1 MVYDN
6 CSSPDDRRARCE
18 KYRLSRFYRVHLISK
33 EMDRMT
39 NKKFKLAAMSLA
51 LTACVAAS
59 PLSAG
64 AEAPEAAADVQPSAA
79 ADTATEDKPSP
90 ETVAAEEPAAEAA
103 ADPVEETP
111 AQSTEEP
118 PAQEPE
124 AAPAGDAAVLPA
136 LPGARP
142 VVVDMPAAE
151 APADAA
157 GEPAEAAE
165 DPKDAADSA
174 EETAEDADAAEDAET
189 PEPPEIAIARPDA
202 AQPAVQPGI
211 AAPAIQPGGI
221 SVMLPGET
229 RQVALNTQASNEDGT
244 VMGDFETV
252 VKNAKAG
259 QEIIL
264 QEDYTGSL
272 TIFDWI
278 RLNLNKKTVTGTITV
293 DLSGKKADGSRGT
306 VEIVNGTITGGTE
319 SGVKIT
325 GAEGS
330 EILLKDLTI
339 TGNRNDTSGYGGGGV
354 CADSGDLTI
363 DHCRITDNTAA
374 NGSGGGVSM
383 GGKHGGT
390 VENAS
395 LTIKDS
401 VISGNTSTAQGG
413 GVYAAVT
420 DGSVSITGSTL
431 SGNSA
436 TAQGGGISVSASG
449 STDVTLS
456 GNTILENT
464 AGQDGGGIYLSRP
477 EQSETAPDTTIC
489 GNTIQK
495 NSGKNGGGIKL
506 DNTSATLENNT
517 ILENTAQNAGGG
529 LRADTRSAAVTCT
542 LRNNTIANNTAVT
555 GGGISSGSSSLIY
568 KNEYTGYT
576 CTIVME
582 SGSVTGNTARTT
594 LGTYGGGGV
603 HLTGNGSRFVMKGG
617 TIAGNN
623 ANCGGGIYSENY
635 EGISILGGAIQ
646 GNRAAKHGG
655 GIYIRNSMPNRTIAG
670 SVTNTVEQEVLDIG
684 STVVISGN
692 TAGQLGGGIYADNG
706 VTVRLAGYLLNNH
719 AGTAGADLY
728 LTAGSTEDKNRN
740 VLVLRRVSKDDDWTL
755 VDCGHTI
762 DGWYIDGDEDGNN
775 RWNADATVDAD
786 GNEIPKFIMNL
797 DTLLDG
803 SDYTILQD
811 ENGDYVITVGGKA
824 LALKAAHAVIP
835 PEPTPDPEPTPGP
848 NPTPDPEPTPI
859 TPETPESPEVP
870 EAPGETPVTPIST
883 PTQTVAPSG
892 THLPQTGTSLFA
904 ALAMALSGIAL
915 TAAGAWASLT
925 GRRCRH

>member
-1 MVYDN
+1 
-6 CSSPDDRRARCE
+6 
-18 KYRLSRFYRVHLISK
+18 
-33 EMDRMT
+33 MT

-293 DLSGKKADGSRGT
+293 DLSGKKADGSRGA

-383 GGKHGGT
+383 GGKHGG
-390 VENAS
+390 
-395 LTIKDS
+395 
-401 VISGNTSTAQGG
+401 
-413 GVYAAVT
+413 
-420 DGSVSITGSTL
+420 
-431 SGNSA
+431 
-436 TAQGGGISVSASG
+436 
-449 STDVTLS
+449 
-456 GNTILENT
+456 
-464 AGQDGGGIYLSRP
+464 
-477 EQSETAPDTTIC
+477 
-489 GNTIQK
+489 
-495 NSGKNGGGIKL
+495 
-506 DNTSATLENNT
+506 
-517 ILENTAQNAGGG
+517 
-529 LRADTRSAAVTCT
+529 
-542 LRNNTIANNTAVT
+542 
-555 GGGISSGSSSLIY
+555 
-568 KNEYTGYT
+568 
-576 CTIVME
+576 
-582 SGSVTGNTARTT
+582 
-594 LGTYGGGGV
+594 
-603 HLTGNGSRFVMKGG
+603 
-617 TIAGNN
+617 
-623 ANCGGGIYSENY
+623 
-635 EGISILGGAIQ
+635 
-646 GNRAAKHGG
+646 

-728 LTAGSTEDKNRN
+728 LTAGSAEDKNRN
-740 VLVLRRVSKDDDWTL
+740 VLILRRVSKDDDWTL

-859 TPETPESPEVP
+859 TLETPESPEVP

-925 GRRCRH
+925 GKYARH

>member
-1 MVYDN
+1 MVCNN

-189 PEPPEIAIARPDA
+189 PEPPVIAIARPDA

-293 DLSGKKADGSRGT
+293 DLSGKKADGSRGA

-495 NSGKNGGGIKL
+495 NSGKNGGGI
-506 DNTSATLENNT
+506 
-517 ILENTAQNAGGG
+517 
-529 LRADTRSAAVTCT
+529 
-542 LRNNTIANNTAVT
+542 
-555 GGGISSGSSSLIY
+555 
-568 KNEYTGYT
+568 
-576 CTIVME
+576 
-582 SGSVTGNTARTT
+582 
-594 LGTYGGGGV
+594 
-603 HLTGNGSRFVMKGG
+603 
-617 TIAGNN
+617 
-623 ANCGGGIYSENY
+623 
-635 EGISILGGAIQ
+635 
-646 GNRAAKHGG
+646 
-655 GIYIRNSMPNRTIAG
+655 
-670 SVTNTVEQEVLDIG
+670 
-684 STVVISGN
+684 
-692 TAGQLGGGIYADNG
+692 YADNG

-728 LTAGSTEDKNRN
+728 LTAGSAEDKNRN
-740 VLVLRRVSKDDDWTL
+740 VLILRRVSKDDDWTL

-811 ENGDYVITVGGKA
+811 ENGDYVITVSGKA

>member
-1 MVYDN
+1 
-6 CSSPDDRRARCE
+6 
-18 KYRLSRFYRVHLISK
+18 
-33 EMDRMT
+33 MT

-383 GGKHGGT
+383 GSKHGGT

-436 TAQGGGISVSASG
+436 TAQGGGISVSTSG

-464 AGQDGGGIYLSRP
+464 AGQD
-477 EQSETAPDTTIC
+477 
-489 GNTIQK
+489 
-495 NSGKNGGGIKL
+495 
-506 DNTSATLENNT
+506 
-517 ILENTAQNAGGG
+517 
-529 LRADTRSAAVTCT
+529 
-542 LRNNTIANNTAVT
+542 
-555 GGGISSGSSSLIY
+555 
-568 KNEYTGYT
+568 
-576 CTIVME
+576 
-582 SGSVTGNTARTT
+582 
-594 LGTYGGGGV
+594 
-603 HLTGNGSRFVMKGG
+603 
-617 TIAGNN
+617 
-623 ANCGGGIYSENY
+623 
-635 EGISILGGAIQ
+635 
-646 GNRAAKHGG
+646 GG

-728 LTAGSTEDKNRN
+728 LTAGSAEDKNRN
-740 VLVLRRVSKDDDWTL
+740 VLILRRVSKDDDWTL

-870 EAPGETPVTPIST
+870 VAPGETPVTPIST

-925 GRRCRH
+925 GKYARH

>member
-1 MVYDN
+1 
-6 CSSPDDRRARCE
+6 
-18 KYRLSRFYRVHLISK
+18 
-33 EMDRMT
+33 MT

-90 ETVAAEEPAAEAA
+90 ETVAAEEPTAEAA

-118 PAQEPE
+118 PAQETE

-189 PEPPEIAIARPDA
+189 PEPPEIAIARPDV

-259 QEIIL
+259 QEIVL

-272 TIFDWI
+272 TTFDWI

-293 DLSGKKADGSRGT
+293 DLSGKKADGSRGA
-306 VEIVNGTITGGTE
+306 VEIVNG
-319 SGVKIT
+319 
-325 GAEGS
+325 
-330 EILLKDLTI
+330 TI

-401 VISGNTSTAQGG
+401 VLSGNASTAQGG

-495 NSGKNGGGIKL
+495 NSGKNGGGI
-506 DNTSATLENNT
+506 
-517 ILENTAQNAGGG
+517 
-529 LRADTRSAAVTCT
+529 
-542 LRNNTIANNTAVT
+542 
-555 GGGISSGSSSLIY
+555 
-568 KNEYTGYT
+568 
-576 CTIVME
+576 
-582 SGSVTGNTARTT
+582 
-594 LGTYGGGGV
+594 
-603 HLTGNGSRFVMKGG
+603 
-617 TIAGNN
+617 
-623 ANCGGGIYSENY
+623 
-635 EGISILGGAIQ
+635 
-646 GNRAAKHGG
+646 
-655 GIYIRNSMPNRTIAG
+655 YIRNSMPNRTIAG

-728 LTAGSTEDKNRN
+728 LTAGSAEDKNRN
-740 VLVLRRVSKDDDWTL
+740 VLILRRVSKDDDWTL

>member
-259 QEIIL
+259 QEIVL

-272 TIFDWI
+272 TTFDWI

-293 DLSGKKADGSRGT
+293 DLSGKKADGSRGA
-306 VEIVNGTITGGTE
+306 VEIVNG
-319 SGVKIT
+319 
-325 GAEGS
+325 
-330 EILLKDLTI
+330 TI
-339 TGNRNDTSGYGGGGV
+339 TGNRNDTSGY
-354 CADSGDLTI
+354 
-363 DHCRITDNTAA
+363 
-374 NGSGGGVSM
+374 GGGVSM

-495 NSGKNGGGIKL
+495 NSGKNGGGI
-506 DNTSATLENNT
+506 
-517 ILENTAQNAGGG
+517 
-529 LRADTRSAAVTCT
+529 
-542 LRNNTIANNTAVT
+542 
-555 GGGISSGSSSLIY
+555 
-568 KNEYTGYT
+568 
-576 CTIVME
+576 
-582 SGSVTGNTARTT
+582 
-594 LGTYGGGGV
+594 
-603 HLTGNGSRFVMKGG
+603 
-617 TIAGNN
+617 
-623 ANCGGGIYSENY
+623 
-635 EGISILGGAIQ
+635 
-646 GNRAAKHGG
+646 
-655 GIYIRNSMPNRTIAG
+655 YIRNSMPNRTIAG

-728 LTAGSTEDKNRN
+728 LTAGSAEDKNRN
-740 VLVLRRVSKDDDWTL
+740 VLILRRVSKDDDWTL

-859 TPETPESPEVP
+859 TLETPESPEVP

-925 GRRCRH
+925 GKYARH

>member
-1 MVYDN
+1 
-6 CSSPDDRRARCE
+6 
-18 KYRLSRFYRVHLISK
+18 
-33 EMDRMT
+33 
-39 NKKFKLAAMSLA
+39 MSLA

-136 LPGARP
+136 L
-142 VVVDMPAAE
+142 
-151 APADAA
+151 
-157 GEPAEAAE
+157 
-165 DPKDAADSA
+165 
-174 EETAEDADAAEDAET
+174 
-189 PEPPEIAIARPDA
+189 
-202 AQPAVQPGI
+202 QPGI

-221 SVMLPGET
+221 SVMLPCET

-259 QEIIL
+259 QESVL

-293 DLSGKKADGSRGT
+293 DLSGKKADGSRGA

-339 TGNRNDTSGYGGGGV
+339 TGNRNDTSG
-354 CADSGDLTI
+354 
-363 DHCRITDNTAA
+363 
-374 NGSGGGVSM
+374 
-383 GGKHGGT
+383 
-390 VENAS
+390 
-395 LTIKDS
+395 
-401 VISGNTSTAQGG
+401 
-413 GVYAAVT
+413 
-420 DGSVSITGSTL
+420 
-431 SGNSA
+431 
-436 TAQGGGISVSASG
+436 
-449 STDVTLS
+449 
-456 GNTILENT
+456 
-464 AGQDGGGIYLSRP
+464 
-477 EQSETAPDTTIC
+477 
-489 GNTIQK
+489 
-495 NSGKNGGGIKL
+495 
-506 DNTSATLENNT
+506 
-517 ILENTAQNAGGG
+517 
-529 LRADTRSAAVTCT
+529 
-542 LRNNTIANNTAVT
+542 
-555 GGGISSGSSSLIY
+555 
-568 KNEYTGYT
+568 
-576 CTIVME
+576 
-582 SGSVTGNTARTT
+582 
-594 LGTYGGGGV
+594 YGGGGV

-706 VTVRLAGYLLNNH
+706 VTIRLAGYLLNNH

-728 LTAGSTEDKNRN
+728 LTAGSAEDKNRN
-740 VLVLRRVSKDDDWTL
+740 VLILRRVSKDDDWTL

-859 TPETPESPEVP
+859 TPEIPESPEVP
-870 EAPGETPVTPIST
+870 VAPGETPVTPIST
-883 PTQTVAPSG
+883 PAQTIAPSG

-925 GRRCRH
+925 GKYARH

>member
-59 PLSAG
+59 QLSAG

-124 AAPAGDAAVLPA
+124 AAPAGDAAILPA

-259 QEIIL
+259 QEIVL

-272 TIFDWI
+272 TTFDWI

-293 DLSGKKADGSRGT
+293 DLSGKKADGSRGA
-306 VEIVNGTITGGTE
+306 VEIVNG
-319 SGVKIT
+319 
-325 GAEGS
+325 
-330 EILLKDLTI
+330 TI

-464 AGQDGGGIYLSRP
+464 AGQDG
-477 EQSETAPDTTIC
+477 
-489 GNTIQK
+489 
-495 NSGKNGGGIKL
+495 
-506 DNTSATLENNT
+506 
-517 ILENTAQNAGGG
+517 
-529 LRADTRSAAVTCT
+529 
-542 LRNNTIANNTAVT
+542 
-555 GGGISSGSSSLIY
+555 
-568 KNEYTGYT
+568 
-576 CTIVME
+576 
-582 SGSVTGNTARTT
+582 
-594 LGTYGGGGV
+594 
-603 HLTGNGSRFVMKGG
+603 NGSRFVMKGG

-635 EGISILGGAIQ
+635 EGISILGGTIQ

-925 GRRCRH
+925 GKYARH

>member
-1 MVYDN
+1 M
-6 CSSPDDRRARCE
+6 
-18 KYRLSRFYRVHLISK
+18 HLISK

-90 ETVAAEEPAAEAA
+90 ETVAAEELAAEAA

-111 AQSTEEP
+111 AQSTEGP

-293 DLSGKKADGSRGT
+293 DLSGKKADGSRGA

-383 GGKHGGT
+383 GGKHGG
-390 VENAS
+390 
-395 LTIKDS
+395 
-401 VISGNTSTAQGG
+401 
-413 GVYAAVT
+413 
-420 DGSVSITGSTL
+420 
-431 SGNSA
+431 
-436 TAQGGGISVSASG
+436 
-449 STDVTLS
+449 
-456 GNTILENT
+456 
-464 AGQDGGGIYLSRP
+464 
-477 EQSETAPDTTIC
+477 
-489 GNTIQK
+489 
-495 NSGKNGGGIKL
+495 
-506 DNTSATLENNT
+506 
-517 ILENTAQNAGGG
+517 
-529 LRADTRSAAVTCT
+529 
-542 LRNNTIANNTAVT
+542 
-555 GGGISSGSSSLIY
+555 
-568 KNEYTGYT
+568 
-576 CTIVME
+576 
-582 SGSVTGNTARTT
+582 
-594 LGTYGGGGV
+594 
-603 HLTGNGSRFVMKGG
+603 
-617 TIAGNN
+617 
-623 ANCGGGIYSENY
+623 
-635 EGISILGGAIQ
+635 
-646 GNRAAKHGG
+646 

-728 LTAGSTEDKNRN
+728 LTAGSAEDKNRN
-740 VLVLRRVSKDDDWTL
+740 VLILRRVSKDDDWTL

-811 ENGDYVITVGGKA
+811 ENGDYIITVGGKA

-859 TPETPESPEVP
+859 TPKTPESPEVP

-925 GRRCRH
+925 GKYARH

>member
-1 MVYDN
+1 M
-6 CSSPDDRRARCE
+6 
-18 KYRLSRFYRVHLISK
+18 
-33 EMDRMT
+33 
-39 NKKFKLAAMSLA
+39 
-51 LTACVAAS
+51 
-59 PLSAG
+59 
-64 AEAPEAAADVQPSAA
+64 QPSAA

-103 ADPVEETP
+103 ADPVEETS

-495 NSGKNGGGIKL
+495 NSGKNGGGI
-506 DNTSATLENNT
+506 
-517 ILENTAQNAGGG
+517 
-529 LRADTRSAAVTCT
+529 
-542 LRNNTIANNTAVT
+542 
-555 GGGISSGSSSLIY
+555 
-568 KNEYTGYT
+568 
-576 CTIVME
+576 
-582 SGSVTGNTARTT
+582 
-594 LGTYGGGGV
+594 
-603 HLTGNGSRFVMKGG
+603 
-617 TIAGNN
+617 
-623 ANCGGGIYSENY
+623 
-635 EGISILGGAIQ
+635 
-646 GNRAAKHGG
+646 
-655 GIYIRNSMPNRTIAG
+655 YIRNSMPNRTIAG

>member
-1 MVYDN
+1 MVCNN

-259 QEIIL
+259 QEIVL

-272 TIFDWI
+272 TTFDWI

-293 DLSGKKADGSRGT
+293 DLSGKKADGSRGA

-464 AGQDGGGIYLSRP
+464 AGQDG
-477 EQSETAPDTTIC
+477 
-489 GNTIQK
+489 
-495 NSGKNGGGIKL
+495 
-506 DNTSATLENNT
+506 
-517 ILENTAQNAGGG
+517 
-529 LRADTRSAAVTCT
+529 
-542 LRNNTIANNTAVT
+542 
-555 GGGISSGSSSLIY
+555 
-568 KNEYTGYT
+568 
-576 CTIVME
+576 
-582 SGSVTGNTARTT
+582 
-594 LGTYGGGGV
+594 
-603 HLTGNGSRFVMKGG
+603 NGSRFVMKGG

-728 LTAGSTEDKNRN
+728 LTAGSAEDKNRN
-740 VLVLRRVSKDDDWTL
+740 VLILRRVSKDDDWTL

-892 THLPQTGTSLFA
+892 THLP
-904 ALAMALSGIAL
+904 
-915 TAAGAWASLT
+915 
-925 GRRCRH
+925 

>member
-1 MVYDN
+1 MVCNN

-90 ETVAAEEPAAEAA
+90 ETVAAEEPTAEAA

-118 PAQEPE
+118 PAQETE

-165 DPKDAADSA
+165 DSKDAADSA

-259 QEIIL
+259 QEIVL

-272 TIFDWI
+272 TTFDWI

-293 DLSGKKADGSRGT
+293 DLSGKKADGSRGA
-306 VEIVNGTITGGTE
+306 VEIVNG
-319 SGVKIT
+319 
-325 GAEGS
+325 
-330 EILLKDLTI
+330 TI

-383 GGKHGGT
+383 GG
-390 VENAS
+390 
-395 LTIKDS
+395 
-401 VISGNTSTAQGG
+401 
-413 GVYAAVT
+413 
-420 DGSVSITGSTL
+420 
-431 SGNSA
+431 
-436 TAQGGGISVSASG
+436 
-449 STDVTLS
+449 
-456 GNTILENT
+456 
-464 AGQDGGGIYLSRP
+464 
-477 EQSETAPDTTIC
+477 
-489 GNTIQK
+489 
-495 NSGKNGGGIKL
+495 
-506 DNTSATLENNT
+506 
-517 ILENTAQNAGGG
+517 
-529 LRADTRSAAVTCT
+529 
-542 LRNNTIANNTAVT
+542 
-555 GGGISSGSSSLIY
+555 
-568 KNEYTGYT
+568 
-576 CTIVME
+576 
-582 SGSVTGNTARTT
+582 
-594 LGTYGGGGV
+594 
-603 HLTGNGSRFVMKGG
+603 
-617 TIAGNN
+617 
-623 ANCGGGIYSENY
+623 
-635 EGISILGGAIQ
+635 
-646 GNRAAKHGG
+646 KHGG

-728 LTAGSTEDKNRN
+728 LTAGSAEDKNRN
-740 VLVLRRVSKDDDWTL
+740 VLILRRVSKDDDWTL

-870 EAPGETPVTPIST
+870 EAPGETPVTSIST

>member
-1 MVYDN
+1 
-6 CSSPDDRRARCE
+6 
-18 KYRLSRFYRVHLISK
+18 
-33 EMDRMT
+33 MT

-79 ADTATEDKPSP
+79 AGTATEDKPSP

-124 AAPAGDAAVLPA
+124 AAPAGDAAVL
-136 LPGARP
+136 
-142 VVVDMPAAE
+142 
-151 APADAA
+151 
-157 GEPAEAAE
+157 
-165 DPKDAADSA
+165 
-174 EETAEDADAAEDAET
+174 
-189 PEPPEIAIARPDA
+189 
-202 AQPAVQPGI
+202 PAVQPGI

-293 DLSGKKADGSRGT
+293 DLSGKKADGSRGA

-495 NSGKNGGGIKL
+495 NSGKNGGGI
-506 DNTSATLENNT
+506 
-517 ILENTAQNAGGG
+517 
-529 LRADTRSAAVTCT
+529 
-542 LRNNTIANNTAVT
+542 
-555 GGGISSGSSSLIY
+555 
-568 KNEYTGYT
+568 
-576 CTIVME
+576 
-582 SGSVTGNTARTT
+582 
-594 LGTYGGGGV
+594 
-603 HLTGNGSRFVMKGG
+603 
-617 TIAGNN
+617 
-623 ANCGGGIYSENY
+623 
-635 EGISILGGAIQ
+635 
-646 GNRAAKHGG
+646 
-655 GIYIRNSMPNRTIAG
+655 YIRNSMPNRTIAG

-728 LTAGSTEDKNRN
+728 LTAGSAEDKNRN
-740 VLVLRRVSKDDDWTL
+740 VLILRRVSKDDDWTL

-762 DGWYIDGDEDGNN
+762 DGWYIDGDEDGND

-859 TPETPESPEVP
+859 TSETPESPEVP

-925 GRRCRH
+925 GKYARH

>member
-1 MVYDN
+1 
-6 CSSPDDRRARCE
+6 
-18 KYRLSRFYRVHLISK
+18 
-33 EMDRMT
+33 
-39 NKKFKLAAMSLA
+39 MSLA

-64 AEAPEAAADVQPSAA
+64 AEAAEAAADVQPSAA

-354 CADSGDLTI
+354 
-363 DHCRITDNTAA
+363 
-374 NGSGGGVSM
+374 
-383 GGKHGGT
+383 
-390 VENAS
+390 
-395 LTIKDS
+395 
-401 VISGNTSTAQGG
+401 
-413 GVYAAVT
+413 
-420 DGSVSITGSTL
+420 
-431 SGNSA
+431 
-436 TAQGGGISVSASG
+436 
-449 STDVTLS
+449 
-456 GNTILENT
+456 
-464 AGQDGGGIYLSRP
+464 
-477 EQSETAPDTTIC
+477 
-489 GNTIQK
+489 
-495 NSGKNGGGIKL
+495 
-506 DNTSATLENNT
+506 
-517 ILENTAQNAGGG
+517 
-529 LRADTRSAAVTCT
+529 
-542 LRNNTIANNTAVT
+542 
-555 GGGISSGSSSLIY
+555 
-568 KNEYTGYT
+568 
-576 CTIVME
+576 
-582 SGSVTGNTARTT
+582 
-594 LGTYGGGGV
+594 

-623 ANCGGGIYSENY
+623 ANCGSGIYSENY

-728 LTAGSTEDKNRN
+728 LTAGSAEDKNRN
-740 VLVLRRVSKDDDWTL
+740 VLILRRVSKDDDWTL

-811 ENGDYVITVGGKA
+811 ENGDYVITVSGKA

-848 NPTPDPEPTPI
+848 NSTPNPEPTPI

-870 EAPGETPVTPIST
+870 VAPGETPVTPIST

-925 GRRCRH
+925 GKYARH

>member
-1 MVYDN
+1 MVCNN

-264 QEDYTGSL
+264 REDYTGSL

-306 VEIVNGTITGGTE
+306 VEIVNGTITG
-319 SGVKIT
+319 
-325 GAEGS
+325 
-330 EILLKDLTI
+330 
-339 TGNRNDTSGYGGGGV
+339 NRNDTSGYGGGGV

-383 GGKHGGT
+383 GG
-390 VENAS
+390 
-395 LTIKDS
+395 
-401 VISGNTSTAQGG
+401 
-413 GVYAAVT
+413 
-420 DGSVSITGSTL
+420 
-431 SGNSA
+431 
-436 TAQGGGISVSASG
+436 
-449 STDVTLS
+449 
-456 GNTILENT
+456 
-464 AGQDGGGIYLSRP
+464 
-477 EQSETAPDTTIC
+477 
-489 GNTIQK
+489 
-495 NSGKNGGGIKL
+495 
-506 DNTSATLENNT
+506 
-517 ILENTAQNAGGG
+517 
-529 LRADTRSAAVTCT
+529 
-542 LRNNTIANNTAVT
+542 
-555 GGGISSGSSSLIY
+555 
-568 KNEYTGYT
+568 
-576 CTIVME
+576 
-582 SGSVTGNTARTT
+582 
-594 LGTYGGGGV
+594 
-603 HLTGNGSRFVMKGG
+603 
-617 TIAGNN
+617 
-623 ANCGGGIYSENY
+623 
-635 EGISILGGAIQ
+635 
-646 GNRAAKHGG
+646 KHGG

-740 VLVLRRVSKDDDWTL
+740 VLILRRVSKDDDWTL

>member
-1 MVYDN
+1 MAGFFASFWRFFAFGGFAGRTAFCECLSCFLPFRRSDLQFFQKMVCNN

-495 NSGKNGGGIKL
+495 NSGKNGGGI
-506 DNTSATLENNT
+506 
-517 ILENTAQNAGGG
+517 
-529 LRADTRSAAVTCT
+529 
-542 LRNNTIANNTAVT
+542 
-555 GGGISSGSSSLIY
+555 
-568 KNEYTGYT
+568 
-576 CTIVME
+576 
-582 SGSVTGNTARTT
+582 
-594 LGTYGGGGV
+594 
-603 HLTGNGSRFVMKGG
+603 
-617 TIAGNN
+617 
-623 ANCGGGIYSENY
+623 
-635 EGISILGGAIQ
+635 
-646 GNRAAKHGG
+646 
-655 GIYIRNSMPNRTIAG
+655 YIRNSMPNRTIAG

>member
-1 MVYDN
+1 MVCNN

-64 AEAPEAAADVQPSAA
+64 AEAPEAA

-330 EILLKDLTI
+330 EILLKDLAI

-401 VISGNTSTAQGG
+401 VISGNASTAQGG

-436 TAQGGGISVSASG
+436 TAQGGGISVSTSG

-495 NSGKNGGGIKL
+495 NSGKN
-506 DNTSATLENNT
+506 
-517 ILENTAQNAGGG
+517 
-529 LRADTRSAAVTCT
+529 
-542 LRNNTIANNTAVT
+542 
-555 GGGISSGSSSLIY
+555 
-568 KNEYTGYT
+568 
-576 CTIVME
+576 
-582 SGSVTGNTARTT
+582 
-594 LGTYGGGGV
+594 
-603 HLTGNGSRFVMKGG
+603 
-617 TIAGNN
+617 
-623 ANCGGGIYSENY
+623 
-635 EGISILGGAIQ
+635 
-646 GNRAAKHGG
+646 GG

-728 LTAGSTEDKNRN
+728 LTAGSAEDKNRN
-740 VLVLRRVSKDDDWTL
+740 VLILRRVSKDDDWTL

-797 DTLLDG
+797 DALLDG

-883 PTQTVAPSG
+883 QTVAPSG

>member
-1 MVYDN
+1 
-6 CSSPDDRRARCE
+6 
-18 KYRLSRFYRVHLISK
+18 
-33 EMDRMT
+33 MT

-124 AAPAGDAAVLPA
+124 AAPAGDAAILPA

-259 QEIIL
+259 QEIVL

-272 TIFDWI
+272 TTFDWI

-293 DLSGKKADGSRGT
+293 DLSGKKADGSRGA
-306 VEIVNGTITGGTE
+306 VEIVNG
-319 SGVKIT
+319 
-325 GAEGS
+325 
-330 EILLKDLTI
+330 TI

-383 GGKHGGT
+383 GG
-390 VENAS
+390 
-395 LTIKDS
+395 
-401 VISGNTSTAQGG
+401 
-413 GVYAAVT
+413 
-420 DGSVSITGSTL
+420 
-431 SGNSA
+431 
-436 TAQGGGISVSASG
+436 
-449 STDVTLS
+449 
-456 GNTILENT
+456 
-464 AGQDGGGIYLSRP
+464 
-477 EQSETAPDTTIC
+477 
-489 GNTIQK
+489 
-495 NSGKNGGGIKL
+495 
-506 DNTSATLENNT
+506 
-517 ILENTAQNAGGG
+517 
-529 LRADTRSAAVTCT
+529 
-542 LRNNTIANNTAVT
+542 
-555 GGGISSGSSSLIY
+555 
-568 KNEYTGYT
+568 
-576 CTIVME
+576 
-582 SGSVTGNTARTT
+582 
-594 LGTYGGGGV
+594 
-603 HLTGNGSRFVMKGG
+603 
-617 TIAGNN
+617 
-623 ANCGGGIYSENY
+623 
-635 EGISILGGAIQ
+635 
-646 GNRAAKHGG
+646 KHGG

-925 GRRCRH
+925 GKYARH

>member
-1 MVYDN
+1 
-6 CSSPDDRRARCE
+6 
-18 KYRLSRFYRVHLISK
+18 
-33 EMDRMT
+33 MT

-64 AEAPEAAADVQPSAA
+64 AEAPEAAADVHPSAA

-174 EETAEDADAAEDAET
+174 EETAEDADVAEDAET

-229 RQVALNTQASNEDGT
+229 RQVALSTQASNEDGT

-259 QEIIL
+259 QKIIL

-293 DLSGKKADGSRGT
+293 DLSGKKADGSRGA

-383 GGKHGGT
+383 GG
-390 VENAS
+390 
-395 LTIKDS
+395 
-401 VISGNTSTAQGG
+401 
-413 GVYAAVT
+413 
-420 DGSVSITGSTL
+420 
-431 SGNSA
+431 
-436 TAQGGGISVSASG
+436 
-449 STDVTLS
+449 
-456 GNTILENT
+456 
-464 AGQDGGGIYLSRP
+464 
-477 EQSETAPDTTIC
+477 
-489 GNTIQK
+489 
-495 NSGKNGGGIKL
+495 
-506 DNTSATLENNT
+506 
-517 ILENTAQNAGGG
+517 
-529 LRADTRSAAVTCT
+529 
-542 LRNNTIANNTAVT
+542 
-555 GGGISSGSSSLIY
+555 
-568 KNEYTGYT
+568 
-576 CTIVME
+576 
-582 SGSVTGNTARTT
+582 
-594 LGTYGGGGV
+594 
-603 HLTGNGSRFVMKGG
+603 
-617 TIAGNN
+617 
-623 ANCGGGIYSENY
+623 
-635 EGISILGGAIQ
+635 
-646 GNRAAKHGG
+646 KHGG

>member
-1 MVYDN
+1 MVCNN

-118 PAQEPE
+118 PAQETE

-142 VVVDMPAAE
+142 VVVDMSAAE

-293 DLSGKKADGSRGT
+293 DLSGKKADGSRGA

-330 EILLKDLTI
+330 EILLMDLTI
-339 TGNRNDTSGYGGGGV
+339 TGNRNDTSGYG
-354 CADSGDLTI
+354 
-363 DHCRITDNTAA
+363 
-374 NGSGGGVSM
+374 
-383 GGKHGGT
+383 
-390 VENAS
+390 
-395 LTIKDS
+395 
-401 VISGNTSTAQGG
+401 
-413 GVYAAVT
+413 
-420 DGSVSITGSTL
+420 
-431 SGNSA
+431 
-436 TAQGGGISVSASG
+436 
-449 STDVTLS
+449 
-456 GNTILENT
+456 
-464 AGQDGGGIYLSRP
+464 
-477 EQSETAPDTTIC
+477 
-489 GNTIQK
+489 
-495 NSGKNGGGIKL
+495 
-506 DNTSATLENNT
+506 
-517 ILENTAQNAGGG
+517 
-529 LRADTRSAAVTCT
+529 
-542 LRNNTIANNTAVT
+542 
-555 GGGISSGSSSLIY
+555 
-568 KNEYTGYT
+568 
-576 CTIVME
+576 
-582 SGSVTGNTARTT
+582 
-594 LGTYGGGGV
+594 
-603 HLTGNGSRFVMKGG
+603 
-617 TIAGNN
+617 
-623 ANCGGGIYSENY
+623 GGGIYSENY

-728 LTAGSTEDKNRN
+728 LTAGSAEDKNRN
-740 VLVLRRVSKDDDWTL
+740 VLILRRVSKDDDWTL

-824 LALKAAHAVIP
+824 LALKAVHAVIP

-848 NPTPDPEPTPI
+848 NSTPDPEPTPI

-870 EAPGETPVTPIST
+870 VAPGETPVTPIST

-925 GRRCRH
+925 GKYARH

>member
-1 MVYDN
+1 MVCNN

-18 KYRLSRFYRVHLISK
+18 KYRLSHFYRVHLISK

-293 DLSGKKADGSRGT
+293 DLSGKKADGSRGA
-306 VEIVNGTITGGTE
+306 VEIVNG
-319 SGVKIT
+319 
-325 GAEGS
+325 
-330 EILLKDLTI
+330 TI

-383 GGKHGGT
+383 GG
-390 VENAS
+390 
-395 LTIKDS
+395 
-401 VISGNTSTAQGG
+401 
-413 GVYAAVT
+413 
-420 DGSVSITGSTL
+420 
-431 SGNSA
+431 
-436 TAQGGGISVSASG
+436 
-449 STDVTLS
+449 
-456 GNTILENT
+456 
-464 AGQDGGGIYLSRP
+464 
-477 EQSETAPDTTIC
+477 
-489 GNTIQK
+489 
-495 NSGKNGGGIKL
+495 
-506 DNTSATLENNT
+506 
-517 ILENTAQNAGGG
+517 
-529 LRADTRSAAVTCT
+529 
-542 LRNNTIANNTAVT
+542 
-555 GGGISSGSSSLIY
+555 
-568 KNEYTGYT
+568 
-576 CTIVME
+576 
-582 SGSVTGNTARTT
+582 
-594 LGTYGGGGV
+594 
-603 HLTGNGSRFVMKGG
+603 
-617 TIAGNN
+617 
-623 ANCGGGIYSENY
+623 
-635 EGISILGGAIQ
+635 
-646 GNRAAKHGG
+646 KHGG

>member
-1 MVYDN
+1 
-6 CSSPDDRRARCE
+6 
-18 KYRLSRFYRVHLISK
+18 
-33 EMDRMT
+33 
-39 NKKFKLAAMSLA
+39 
-51 LTACVAAS
+51 
-59 PLSAG
+59 
-64 AEAPEAAADVQPSAA
+64 
-79 ADTATEDKPSP
+79 
-90 ETVAAEEPAAEAA
+90 
-103 ADPVEETP
+103 
-111 AQSTEEP
+111 
-118 PAQEPE
+118 
-124 AAPAGDAAVLPA
+124 
-136 LPGARP
+136 
-142 VVVDMPAAE
+142 
-151 APADAA
+151 
-157 GEPAEAAE
+157 
-165 DPKDAADSA
+165 
-174 EETAEDADAAEDAET
+174 
-189 PEPPEIAIARPDA
+189 
-202 AQPAVQPGI
+202 
-211 AAPAIQPGGI
+211 
-221 SVMLPGET
+221 
-229 RQVALNTQASNEDGT
+229 
-244 VMGDFETV
+244 MGDFETV

-383 GGKHGGT
+383 GSKHGGT

-464 AGQDGGGIYLSRP
+464 AGQDGGGIY
-477 EQSETAPDTTIC
+477 
-489 GNTIQK
+489 
-495 NSGKNGGGIKL
+495 
-506 DNTSATLENNT
+506 
-517 ILENTAQNAGGG
+517 
-529 LRADTRSAAVTCT
+529 
-542 LRNNTIANNTAVT
+542 
-555 GGGISSGSSSLIY
+555 
-568 KNEYTGYT
+568 
-576 CTIVME
+576 
-582 SGSVTGNTARTT
+582 
-594 LGTYGGGGV
+594 
-603 HLTGNGSRFVMKGG
+603 
-617 TIAGNN
+617 
-623 ANCGGGIYSENY
+623 
-635 EGISILGGAIQ
+635 
-646 GNRAAKHGG
+646 
-655 GIYIRNSMPNRTIAG
+655 IRNSMPNRTIAG

-728 LTAGSTEDKNRN
+728 LTAGSAEDKNRN
-740 VLVLRRVSKDDDWTL
+740 VLILRRVSKDDDWTL

-811 ENGDYVITVGGKA
+811 ENGDYVITVSGKA

-848 NPTPDPEPTPI
+848 NSTPDPEPTPI

-870 EAPGETPVTPIST
+870 VAPGETPVTPIST

>member
-1 MVYDN
+1 
-6 CSSPDDRRARCE
+6 
-18 KYRLSRFYRVHLISK
+18 
-33 EMDRMT
+33 
-39 NKKFKLAAMSLA
+39 MSLA

-354 CADSGDLTI
+354 
-363 DHCRITDNTAA
+363 
-374 NGSGGGVSM
+374 
-383 GGKHGGT
+383 
-390 VENAS
+390 
-395 LTIKDS
+395 
-401 VISGNTSTAQGG
+401 
-413 GVYAAVT
+413 
-420 DGSVSITGSTL
+420 
-431 SGNSA
+431 
-436 TAQGGGISVSASG
+436 
-449 STDVTLS
+449 
-456 GNTILENT
+456 
-464 AGQDGGGIYLSRP
+464 
-477 EQSETAPDTTIC
+477 
-489 GNTIQK
+489 
-495 NSGKNGGGIKL
+495 
-506 DNTSATLENNT
+506 
-517 ILENTAQNAGGG
+517 
-529 LRADTRSAAVTCT
+529 
-542 LRNNTIANNTAVT
+542 
-555 GGGISSGSSSLIY
+555 
-568 KNEYTGYT
+568 
-576 CTIVME
+576 
-582 SGSVTGNTARTT
+582 
-594 LGTYGGGGV
+594 

-623 ANCGGGIYSENY
+623 ANCGSGIYSENY

-728 LTAGSTEDKNRN
+728 LTAGSAEDKNRN
-740 VLVLRRVSKDDDWTL
+740 VLILRRVSKDDDWTL

-811 ENGDYVITVGGKA
+811 ENGDYVITVSGKA

-848 NPTPDPEPTPI
+848 NSTPNPEPTPI

-870 EAPGETPVTPIST
+870 VAPGETPVTPIST

-925 GRRCRH
+925 GKYARH

>member
-1 MVYDN
+1 MVCNN

-64 AEAPEAAADVQPSAA
+64 AEAP
-79 ADTATEDKPSP
+79 
-90 ETVAAEEPAAEAA
+90 
-103 ADPVEETP
+103 
-111 AQSTEEP
+111 
-118 PAQEPE
+118 
-124 AAPAGDAAVLPA
+124 
-136 LPGARP
+136 
-142 VVVDMPAAE
+142 
-151 APADAA
+151 ADAA

-165 DPKDAADSA
+165 DSKDAADSA

-293 DLSGKKADGSRGT
+293 DLSGKKADGSRGAI
-306 VEIVNGTITGGTE
+306 EIVNG
-319 SGVKIT
+319 
-325 GAEGS
+325 
-330 EILLKDLTI
+330 TI
-339 TGNRNDTSGYGGGGV
+339 TGNRNDTSG
-354 CADSGDLTI
+354 
-363 DHCRITDNTAA
+363 
-374 NGSGGGVSM
+374 
-383 GGKHGGT
+383 
-390 VENAS
+390 
-395 LTIKDS
+395 
-401 VISGNTSTAQGG
+401 
-413 GVYAAVT
+413 
-420 DGSVSITGSTL
+420 
-431 SGNSA
+431 
-436 TAQGGGISVSASG
+436 
-449 STDVTLS
+449 
-456 GNTILENT
+456 
-464 AGQDGGGIYLSRP
+464 
-477 EQSETAPDTTIC
+477 
-489 GNTIQK
+489 
-495 NSGKNGGGIKL
+495 
-506 DNTSATLENNT
+506 
-517 ILENTAQNAGGG
+517 
-529 LRADTRSAAVTCT
+529 
-542 LRNNTIANNTAVT
+542 
-555 GGGISSGSSSLIY
+555 
-568 KNEYTGYT
+568 
-576 CTIVME
+576 
-582 SGSVTGNTARTT
+582 
-594 LGTYGGGGV
+594 YGGGGV

-728 LTAGSTEDKNRN
+728 LTAGSAEDKNRN
-740 VLVLRRVSKDDDWTL
+740 VLILRRVSKDDDWTL

-762 DGWYIDGDEDGNN
+762 DGWYIDGDDDGNN

-811 ENGDYVITVGGKA
+811 ENGDYVITVSGKA

-848 NPTPDPEPTPI
+848 NSTPDPEPTPI

-870 EAPGETPVTPIST
+870 VAPGETPVTPIST

-925 GRRCRH
+925 GKYARH

>member
-293 DLSGKKADGSRGT
+293 DLSGKKADGSRGA

-495 NSGKNGGGIKL
+495 NSGKNGGGI
-506 DNTSATLENNT
+506 
-517 ILENTAQNAGGG
+517 
-529 LRADTRSAAVTCT
+529 
-542 LRNNTIANNTAVT
+542 
-555 GGGISSGSSSLIY
+555 
-568 KNEYTGYT
+568 
-576 CTIVME
+576 
-582 SGSVTGNTARTT
+582 
-594 LGTYGGGGV
+594 
-603 HLTGNGSRFVMKGG
+603 
-617 TIAGNN
+617 
-623 ANCGGGIYSENY
+623 
-635 EGISILGGAIQ
+635 
-646 GNRAAKHGG
+646 
-655 GIYIRNSMPNRTIAG
+655 
-670 SVTNTVEQEVLDIG
+670 
-684 STVVISGN
+684 
-692 TAGQLGGGIYADNG
+692 YADNG

-848 NPTPDPEPTPI
+848 NPTPDPEPPPI

-870 EAPGETPVTPIST
+870 VAPGETPVTPIST
-883 PTQTVAPSG
+883 PTQTVAPQR
-892 THLPQTGTSLFA
+892 H
-904 ALAMALSGIAL
+904 
-915 TAAGAWASLT
+915 ASAPDRHQPVRCP
-925 GRRCRH
+925 GHGPERHRPHRRRCLGQPDRQIRPALKRTET

>member
-1 MVYDN
+1 MVCNN

-118 PAQEPE
+118 PAQETE

-330 EILLKDLTI
+330 EILLKDLAI

-495 NSGKNGGGIKL
+495 NSGKNGGGI
-506 DNTSATLENNT
+506 
-517 ILENTAQNAGGG
+517 
-529 LRADTRSAAVTCT
+529 
-542 LRNNTIANNTAVT
+542 
-555 GGGISSGSSSLIY
+555 
-568 KNEYTGYT
+568 
-576 CTIVME
+576 
-582 SGSVTGNTARTT
+582 
-594 LGTYGGGGV
+594 
-603 HLTGNGSRFVMKGG
+603 
-617 TIAGNN
+617 
-623 ANCGGGIYSENY
+623 
-635 EGISILGGAIQ
+635 
-646 GNRAAKHGG
+646 
-655 GIYIRNSMPNRTIAG
+655 YIRNSMPNRTIAG

-728 LTAGSTEDKNRN
+728 LTAGSAEDKNRN
-740 VLVLRRVSKDDDWTL
+740 VLILRRVSKDDDWTL

-870 EAPGETPVTPIST
+870 EAPGETPVTSIST

>member
-1 MVYDN
+1 M
-6 CSSPDDRRARCE
+6 
-18 KYRLSRFYRVHLISK
+18 HLISK

-229 RQVALNTQASNEDGT
+229 RQVALSTQASNEDGT

-495 NSGKNGGGIKL
+495 NSGKNGGGI
-506 DNTSATLENNT
+506 
-517 ILENTAQNAGGG
+517 
-529 LRADTRSAAVTCT
+529 
-542 LRNNTIANNTAVT
+542 
-555 GGGISSGSSSLIY
+555 
-568 KNEYTGYT
+568 
-576 CTIVME
+576 
-582 SGSVTGNTARTT
+582 
-594 LGTYGGGGV
+594 
-603 HLTGNGSRFVMKGG
+603 
-617 TIAGNN
+617 
-623 ANCGGGIYSENY
+623 
-635 EGISILGGAIQ
+635 
-646 GNRAAKHGG
+646 
-655 GIYIRNSMPNRTIAG
+655 YIRNSMPNRTIAG

-728 LTAGSTEDKNRN
+728 LTAGSAEDKNRN
-740 VLVLRRVSKDDDWTL
+740 VLILRRVSKDDDWTL

-870 EAPGETPVTPIST
+870 EAPGETPVTSIST

>member
-1 MVYDN
+1 
-6 CSSPDDRRARCE
+6 
-18 KYRLSRFYRVHLISK
+18 
-33 EMDRMT
+33 
-39 NKKFKLAAMSLA
+39 MSLA

-118 PAQEPE
+118 PAQETE

-259 QEIIL
+259 QEIVL

-420 DGSVSITGSTL
+420 DGSVSI
-431 SGNSA
+431 
-436 TAQGGGISVSASG
+436 
-449 STDVTLS
+449 
-456 GNTILENT
+456 
-464 AGQDGGGIYLSRP
+464 
-477 EQSETAPDTTIC
+477 
-489 GNTIQK
+489 
-495 NSGKNGGGIKL
+495 
-506 DNTSATLENNT
+506 
-517 ILENTAQNAGGG
+517 
-529 LRADTRSAAVTCT
+529 
-542 LRNNTIANNTAVT
+542 
-555 GGGISSGSSSLIY
+555 
-568 KNEYTGYT
+568 
-576 CTIVME
+576 
-582 SGSVTGNTARTT
+582 
-594 LGTYGGGGV
+594 
-603 HLTGNGSRFVMKGG
+603 
-617 TIAGNN
+617 
-623 ANCGGGIYSENY
+623 
-635 EGISILGGAIQ
+635 
-646 GNRAAKHGG
+646 
-655 GIYIRNSMPNRTIAG
+655 
-670 SVTNTVEQEVLDIG
+670 IG

-728 LTAGSTEDKNRN
+728 LTAGSAEDKNRN
-740 VLVLRRVSKDDDWTL
+740 VLILRRVSKDDDWTL

-811 ENGDYVITVGGKA
+811 ENGDYVITVSGKA

-848 NPTPDPEPTPI
+848 NSTPDPEPTPI
-859 TPETPESPEVP
+859 TPKTPESPEVP

-925 GRRCRH
+925 GKYARH

>member
-1 MVYDN
+1 MVCNN

-124 AAPAGDAAVLPA
+124 AAPAGDAAILPA

-259 QEIIL
+259 QEIVL

-272 TIFDWI
+272 TTFDWI

-293 DLSGKKADGSRGT
+293 DLSGKKADGSRGA
-306 VEIVNGTITGGTE
+306 VEIVNG
-319 SGVKIT
+319 
-325 GAEGS
+325 
-330 EILLKDLTI
+330 TI

-383 GGKHGGT
+383 GG
-390 VENAS
+390 
-395 LTIKDS
+395 
-401 VISGNTSTAQGG
+401 
-413 GVYAAVT
+413 
-420 DGSVSITGSTL
+420 
-431 SGNSA
+431 
-436 TAQGGGISVSASG
+436 
-449 STDVTLS
+449 
-456 GNTILENT
+456 
-464 AGQDGGGIYLSRP
+464 
-477 EQSETAPDTTIC
+477 
-489 GNTIQK
+489 
-495 NSGKNGGGIKL
+495 
-506 DNTSATLENNT
+506 
-517 ILENTAQNAGGG
+517 
-529 LRADTRSAAVTCT
+529 
-542 LRNNTIANNTAVT
+542 
-555 GGGISSGSSSLIY
+555 
-568 KNEYTGYT
+568 
-576 CTIVME
+576 
-582 SGSVTGNTARTT
+582 
-594 LGTYGGGGV
+594 
-603 HLTGNGSRFVMKGG
+603 
-617 TIAGNN
+617 
-623 ANCGGGIYSENY
+623 
-635 EGISILGGAIQ
+635 
-646 GNRAAKHGG
+646 KHGG

-728 LTAGSTEDKNRN
+728 LTAGSAEDKNRN
-740 VLVLRRVSKDDDWTL
+740 VLILRRVSKDDDWTL

>member
-1 MVYDN
+1 M
-6 CSSPDDRRARCE
+6 
-18 KYRLSRFYRVHLISK
+18 HLISK

-293 DLSGKKADGSRGT
+293 DLSGKKADGSRGA

-383 GGKHGGT
+383 GG
-390 VENAS
+390 
-395 LTIKDS
+395 
-401 VISGNTSTAQGG
+401 
-413 GVYAAVT
+413 
-420 DGSVSITGSTL
+420 
-431 SGNSA
+431 
-436 TAQGGGISVSASG
+436 
-449 STDVTLS
+449 
-456 GNTILENT
+456 
-464 AGQDGGGIYLSRP
+464 
-477 EQSETAPDTTIC
+477 
-489 GNTIQK
+489 
-495 NSGKNGGGIKL
+495 
-506 DNTSATLENNT
+506 
-517 ILENTAQNAGGG
+517 
-529 LRADTRSAAVTCT
+529 
-542 LRNNTIANNTAVT
+542 
-555 GGGISSGSSSLIY
+555 
-568 KNEYTGYT
+568 
-576 CTIVME
+576 
-582 SGSVTGNTARTT
+582 
-594 LGTYGGGGV
+594 
-603 HLTGNGSRFVMKGG
+603 
-617 TIAGNN
+617 
-623 ANCGGGIYSENY
+623 
-635 EGISILGGAIQ
+635 
-646 GNRAAKHGG
+646 KHGG

-797 DTLLDG
+797 DALLDG

-870 EAPGETPVTPIST
+870 VAPGETPVTPIST

>member
-1 MVYDN
+1 MVCNN

-124 AAPAGDAAVLPA
+124 AAPAGDAAILPA

-165 DPKDAADSA
+165 DPKDAADFA

-383 GGKHGGT
+383 GGKHGG
-390 VENAS
+390 
-395 LTIKDS
+395 
-401 VISGNTSTAQGG
+401 
-413 GVYAAVT
+413 
-420 DGSVSITGSTL
+420 
-431 SGNSA
+431 
-436 TAQGGGISVSASG
+436 
-449 STDVTLS
+449 
-456 GNTILENT
+456 
-464 AGQDGGGIYLSRP
+464 
-477 EQSETAPDTTIC
+477 
-489 GNTIQK
+489 
-495 NSGKNGGGIKL
+495 
-506 DNTSATLENNT
+506 
-517 ILENTAQNAGGG
+517 
-529 LRADTRSAAVTCT
+529 
-542 LRNNTIANNTAVT
+542 
-555 GGGISSGSSSLIY
+555 
-568 KNEYTGYT
+568 
-576 CTIVME
+576 
-582 SGSVTGNTARTT
+582 
-594 LGTYGGGGV
+594 
-603 HLTGNGSRFVMKGG
+603 
-617 TIAGNN
+617 
-623 ANCGGGIYSENY
+623 
-635 EGISILGGAIQ
+635 
-646 GNRAAKHGG
+646 

-728 LTAGSTEDKNRN
+728 LTAGSAEDKNRN
-740 VLVLRRVSKDDDWTL
+740 VLILRRVSKDDDWTL

-797 DTLLDG
+797 DALLDG

-870 EAPGETPVTPIST
+870 VAPGETPVTPIST

>member
-1 MVYDN
+1 MVCNN

-90 ETVAAEEPAAEAA
+90 ETVAVEEPAAEAA

-118 PAQEPE
+118 PAQETE

-306 VEIVNGTITGGTE
+306 VEIVNGTIAGGTE

-495 NSGKNGGGIKL
+495 NSGKN
-506 DNTSATLENNT
+506 
-517 ILENTAQNAGGG
+517 
-529 LRADTRSAAVTCT
+529 
-542 LRNNTIANNTAVT
+542 
-555 GGGISSGSSSLIY
+555 
-568 KNEYTGYT
+568 
-576 CTIVME
+576 
-582 SGSVTGNTARTT
+582 
-594 LGTYGGGGV
+594 
-603 HLTGNGSRFVMKGG
+603 
-617 TIAGNN
+617 
-623 ANCGGGIYSENY
+623 
-635 EGISILGGAIQ
+635 
-646 GNRAAKHGG
+646 
-655 GIYIRNSMPNRTIAG
+655 
-670 SVTNTVEQEVLDIG
+670 
-684 STVVISGN
+684 
-692 TAGQLGGGIYADNG
+692 GGGIYADNG

>member
-1 MVYDN
+1 MVCNN

-259 QEIIL
+259 QEIVL

-272 TIFDWI
+272 TTFDWI

-293 DLSGKKADGSRGT
+293 DLSGKKADGSRGA
-306 VEIVNGTITGGTE
+306 VEIVNG
-319 SGVKIT
+319 
-325 GAEGS
+325 
-330 EILLKDLTI
+330 TI
-339 TGNRNDTSGYGGGGV
+339 TGNRNDTSGY
-354 CADSGDLTI
+354 
-363 DHCRITDNTAA
+363 
-374 NGSGGGVSM
+374 GGGVSM

-436 TAQGGGISVSASG
+436 TAQGGGISVSTSG

-495 NSGKNGGGIKL
+495 NSGKNGGGI
-506 DNTSATLENNT
+506 
-517 ILENTAQNAGGG
+517 
-529 LRADTRSAAVTCT
+529 
-542 LRNNTIANNTAVT
+542 
-555 GGGISSGSSSLIY
+555 
-568 KNEYTGYT
+568 
-576 CTIVME
+576 
-582 SGSVTGNTARTT
+582 
-594 LGTYGGGGV
+594 
-603 HLTGNGSRFVMKGG
+603 
-617 TIAGNN
+617 
-623 ANCGGGIYSENY
+623 
-635 EGISILGGAIQ
+635 
-646 GNRAAKHGG
+646 
-655 GIYIRNSMPNRTIAG
+655 
-670 SVTNTVEQEVLDIG
+670 
-684 STVVISGN
+684 
-692 TAGQLGGGIYADNG
+692 YADNG

-728 LTAGSTEDKNRN
+728 LTAGSAEDKNRN
-740 VLVLRRVSKDDDWTL
+740 VLILRRVSKDDDWTL

>member
-1 MVYDN
+1 MVCNN

-259 QEIIL
+259 QEIVL

-272 TIFDWI
+272 TTFDWI

-293 DLSGKKADGSRGT
+293 DLSGKKADGSRGA
-306 VEIVNGTITGGTE
+306 VEIVNG
-319 SGVKIT
+319 
-325 GAEGS
+325 
-330 EILLKDLTI
+330 TI
-339 TGNRNDTSGYGGGGV
+339 TGNRNDTSGY
-354 CADSGDLTI
+354 
-363 DHCRITDNTAA
+363 
-374 NGSGGGVSM
+374 GGGVSM

-495 NSGKNGGGIKL
+495 NSGKNGGGI
-506 DNTSATLENNT
+506 
-517 ILENTAQNAGGG
+517 
-529 LRADTRSAAVTCT
+529 
-542 LRNNTIANNTAVT
+542 
-555 GGGISSGSSSLIY
+555 
-568 KNEYTGYT
+568 
-576 CTIVME
+576 
-582 SGSVTGNTARTT
+582 
-594 LGTYGGGGV
+594 
-603 HLTGNGSRFVMKGG
+603 
-617 TIAGNN
+617 
-623 ANCGGGIYSENY
+623 
-635 EGISILGGAIQ
+635 
-646 GNRAAKHGG
+646 
-655 GIYIRNSMPNRTIAG
+655 YIRNSMPNRTIAG

-728 LTAGSTEDKNRN
+728 LTAGSAEDKNRN
-740 VLVLRRVSKDDDWTL
+740 VLILRRVSKDDDWTL

-859 TPETPESPEVP
+859 TLETPESPEVP

-925 GRRCRH
+925 GKYARH

>member
-1 MVYDN
+1 MVCNN

-272 TIFDWI
+272 TTFDWI

-293 DLSGKKADGSRGT
+293 DLSGKKADGSRGA
-306 VEIVNGTITGGTE
+306 VEIVNG
-319 SGVKIT
+319 
-325 GAEGS
+325 
-330 EILLKDLTI
+330 TI
-339 TGNRNDTSGYGGGGV
+339 TGNRNDTSGYG
-354 CADSGDLTI
+354 
-363 DHCRITDNTAA
+363 
-374 NGSGGGVSM
+374 
-383 GGKHGGT
+383 
-390 VENAS
+390 
-395 LTIKDS
+395 
-401 VISGNTSTAQGG
+401 
-413 GVYAAVT
+413 
-420 DGSVSITGSTL
+420 
-431 SGNSA
+431 
-436 TAQGGGISVSASG
+436 
-449 STDVTLS
+449 
-456 GNTILENT
+456 
-464 AGQDGGGIYLSRP
+464 
-477 EQSETAPDTTIC
+477 
-489 GNTIQK
+489 
-495 NSGKNGGGIKL
+495 
-506 DNTSATLENNT
+506 
-517 ILENTAQNAGGG
+517 
-529 LRADTRSAAVTCT
+529 
-542 LRNNTIANNTAVT
+542 

-582 SGSVTGNTARTT
+582 NGSVTGNTARTT

>member
-1 MVYDN
+1 
-6 CSSPDDRRARCE
+6 
-18 KYRLSRFYRVHLISK
+18 
-33 EMDRMT
+33 MT

-111 AQSTEEP
+111 AQSTEGP

-293 DLSGKKADGSRGT
+293 DLSGKNADGSRGT
-306 VEIVNGTITGGTE
+306 VEIVNG
-319 SGVKIT
+319 
-325 GAEGS
+325 
-330 EILLKDLTI
+330 TI

-413 GVYAAVT
+413 G
-420 DGSVSITGSTL
+420 
-431 SGNSA
+431 
-436 TAQGGGISVSASG
+436 
-449 STDVTLS
+449 
-456 GNTILENT
+456 
-464 AGQDGGGIYLSRP
+464 GIYLSRP

-495 NSGKNGGGIKL
+495 NSGKN
-506 DNTSATLENNT
+506 
-517 ILENTAQNAGGG
+517 
-529 LRADTRSAAVTCT
+529 
-542 LRNNTIANNTAVT
+542 
-555 GGGISSGSSSLIY
+555 
-568 KNEYTGYT
+568 
-576 CTIVME
+576 
-582 SGSVTGNTARTT
+582 
-594 LGTYGGGGV
+594 
-603 HLTGNGSRFVMKGG
+603 
-617 TIAGNN
+617 
-623 ANCGGGIYSENY
+623 
-635 EGISILGGAIQ
+635 
-646 GNRAAKHGG
+646 GG

-728 LTAGSTEDKNRN
+728 LTAGSAEDKNRN
-740 VLVLRRVSKDDDWTL
+740 VLILRRVSKDDDWTL

-786 GNEIPKFIMNL
+786 GNKIPKFIMNL

-925 GRRCRH
+925 GRHCRH

>member
-1 MVYDN
+1 MVCNN

-118 PAQEPE
+118 PAQETE

-293 DLSGKKADGSRGT
+293 DLSGKKADGSRGA
-306 VEIVNGTITGGTE
+306 VEIVNGTITG
-319 SGVKIT
+319 K
-325 GAEGS
+325 
-330 EILLKDLTI
+330 
-339 TGNRNDTSGYGGGGV
+339 RNDTSGYGGGGV

-495 NSGKNGGGIKL
+495 NSGKN
-506 DNTSATLENNT
+506 
-517 ILENTAQNAGGG
+517 
-529 LRADTRSAAVTCT
+529 
-542 LRNNTIANNTAVT
+542 
-555 GGGISSGSSSLIY
+555 
-568 KNEYTGYT
+568 
-576 CTIVME
+576 
-582 SGSVTGNTARTT
+582 
-594 LGTYGGGGV
+594 
-603 HLTGNGSRFVMKGG
+603 
-617 TIAGNN
+617 
-623 ANCGGGIYSENY
+623 
-635 EGISILGGAIQ
+635 
-646 GNRAAKHGG
+646 
-655 GIYIRNSMPNRTIAG
+655 
-670 SVTNTVEQEVLDIG
+670 
-684 STVVISGN
+684 
-692 TAGQLGGGIYADNG
+692 GGGIYADNG

-904 ALAMALSGIAL
+904 ALAMALSGIVL

>member
-1 MVYDN
+1 MVCNN

-306 VEIVNGTITGGTE
+306 VEIVNGTITG
-319 SGVKIT
+319 
-325 GAEGS
+325 
-330 EILLKDLTI
+330 
-339 TGNRNDTSGYGGGGV
+339 NRNDTSGYGGGGV

-401 VISGNTSTAQGG
+401 VISGNASTAQGG

-436 TAQGGGISVSASG
+436 TAQGGGISVSTSG

-495 NSGKNGGGIKL
+495 NSGKN
-506 DNTSATLENNT
+506 
-517 ILENTAQNAGGG
+517 
-529 LRADTRSAAVTCT
+529 
-542 LRNNTIANNTAVT
+542 
-555 GGGISSGSSSLIY
+555 
-568 KNEYTGYT
+568 
-576 CTIVME
+576 
-582 SGSVTGNTARTT
+582 
-594 LGTYGGGGV
+594 
-603 HLTGNGSRFVMKGG
+603 
-617 TIAGNN
+617 
-623 ANCGGGIYSENY
+623 
-635 EGISILGGAIQ
+635 
-646 GNRAAKHGG
+646 
-655 GIYIRNSMPNRTIAG
+655 
-670 SVTNTVEQEVLDIG
+670 
-684 STVVISGN
+684 
-692 TAGQLGGGIYADNG
+692 GGGIYADNG

-870 EAPGETPVTPIST
+870 EAPDETPVTPIST

-925 GRRCRH
+925 GKYARH

>member
-1 MVYDN
+1 
-6 CSSPDDRRARCE
+6 
-18 KYRLSRFYRVHLISK
+18 
-33 EMDRMT
+33 
-39 NKKFKLAAMSLA
+39 MSLA

-354 CADSGDLTI
+354 
-363 DHCRITDNTAA
+363 
-374 NGSGGGVSM
+374 
-383 GGKHGGT
+383 
-390 VENAS
+390 
-395 LTIKDS
+395 
-401 VISGNTSTAQGG
+401 
-413 GVYAAVT
+413 
-420 DGSVSITGSTL
+420 
-431 SGNSA
+431 
-436 TAQGGGISVSASG
+436 
-449 STDVTLS
+449 
-456 GNTILENT
+456 
-464 AGQDGGGIYLSRP
+464 
-477 EQSETAPDTTIC
+477 
-489 GNTIQK
+489 
-495 NSGKNGGGIKL
+495 
-506 DNTSATLENNT
+506 
-517 ILENTAQNAGGG
+517 
-529 LRADTRSAAVTCT
+529 
-542 LRNNTIANNTAVT
+542 
-555 GGGISSGSSSLIY
+555 
-568 KNEYTGYT
+568 
-576 CTIVME
+576 
-582 SGSVTGNTARTT
+582 
-594 LGTYGGGGV
+594 

-655 GIYIRNSMPNRTIAG
+655 GIYIRNSIPNRTIAG

-728 LTAGSTEDKNRN
+728 LTAGSAEDKNRN
-740 VLVLRRVSKDDDWTL
+740 VLILRRVSKDDDWTL

-811 ENGDYVITVGGKA
+811 ENGDYVITVSGKA

-848 NPTPDPEPTPI
+848 NSTPDPEPTPI

-870 EAPGETPVTPIST
+870 VAPGETPVTPIST

-925 GRRCRH
+925 GKYARQ

>member
-1 MVYDN
+1 
-6 CSSPDDRRARCE
+6 
-18 KYRLSRFYRVHLISK
+18 
-33 EMDRMT
+33 MT

-259 QEIIL
+259 QEIVL

-272 TIFDWI
+272 TTFDWI

-293 DLSGKKADGSRGT
+293 DLSGKKADGSRGA
-306 VEIVNGTITGGTE
+306 VEIVNG
-319 SGVKIT
+319 
-325 GAEGS
+325 
-330 EILLKDLTI
+330 TI

-383 GGKHGGT
+383 GG
-390 VENAS
+390 
-395 LTIKDS
+395 
-401 VISGNTSTAQGG
+401 
-413 GVYAAVT
+413 
-420 DGSVSITGSTL
+420 
-431 SGNSA
+431 
-436 TAQGGGISVSASG
+436 
-449 STDVTLS
+449 
-456 GNTILENT
+456 
-464 AGQDGGGIYLSRP
+464 
-477 EQSETAPDTTIC
+477 
-489 GNTIQK
+489 
-495 NSGKNGGGIKL
+495 
-506 DNTSATLENNT
+506 
-517 ILENTAQNAGGG
+517 
-529 LRADTRSAAVTCT
+529 
-542 LRNNTIANNTAVT
+542 
-555 GGGISSGSSSLIY
+555 
-568 KNEYTGYT
+568 
-576 CTIVME
+576 
-582 SGSVTGNTARTT
+582 
-594 LGTYGGGGV
+594 
-603 HLTGNGSRFVMKGG
+603 
-617 TIAGNN
+617 
-623 ANCGGGIYSENY
+623 
-635 EGISILGGAIQ
+635 
-646 GNRAAKHGG
+646 KHGG

-925 GRRCRH
+925 GKYARH